1 MPFFP
6 AGFWCQVAAD
16 FQSTL
21 TPCQRPFTPSF
32 DFPEVLRENDPFSCW
47 LLPNFTCLRHT
58 SWIYHYPTCSTAL
71 QTFIHSISTYWLM
84 ETKAGHS
91 SSGDWAVWYEDYQLI
106 LDSSCLYSK
115 DCTICHSI
123 TQNPEITVRQM
134 KEVYSHP
141 NEIGLWFIPIHTQT
155 SYVYTKPKMI
165 LFGCVEWV
173 HWSWLSLP
181 LDLISFMDSR
191 ENSFLLS
198 ISYFYFF
205 F

>member
-1 MPFFP
+1 
-6 AGFWCQVAAD
+6 
-16 FQSTL
+16 
-21 TPCQRPFTPSF
+21 
-32 DFPEVLRENDPFSCW
+32 
-47 LLPNFTCLRHT
+47 
-58 SWIYHYPTCSTAL
+58 
-71 QTFIHSISTYWLM
+71 M

-106 LDSSCLYSK
+106 LDSSCLHSK
-115 DCTICHSI
+115 DCTITNSI

-141 NEIGLWFIPIHTQT
+141 NEIGLWFIPIHIQT

-165 LFGCVEWV
+165 LFGCVEWD

-181 LDLISFMDSR
+181 LDLITFMDSR

-205 F
+205 FFNCVLTWRKRGRGKEHINPVWFQDEKKYCEIKQM